1 MFLSYELISQSTVNQ
16 IVLTCGSPFKGSID
30 RSSLPPYLTECT
42 FQLLM
47 FASEYSRQCARAI
60 DPLNWRE
67 AFRRG
72 KATLWQT
79 KTGAISPTGD
89 RRAAAK
95 SGLQSARELFS
106 FHLQLHF
113 HLVVMIK
120 STSPADWGPNFAPLQ
135 SQMSEPCV
143 CNVPC
148 NIFICVCV

>member
-1 MFLSYELISQSTVNQ
+1 
-16 IVLTCGSPFKGSID
+16 
-30 RSSLPPYLTECT
+30 
-42 FQLLM
+42 M
-47 FASEYSRQCARAI
+47 FASEYSRQCSRAI

-120 STSPADWGPNFAPLQ
+120 STSPADWGPNFTPLQ

-148 NIFICVCV
+148 NIFICVCVCVNCMCTFPPISIQFQRLIHQCKRSHCPSLKWYRRSDASYACVN

>member
-1 MFLSYELISQSTVNQ
+1 
-16 IVLTCGSPFKGSID
+16 
-30 RSSLPPYLTECT
+30 
-42 FQLLM
+42 M

-60 DPLNWRE
+60 HPLNWRE

-120 STSPADWGPNFAPLQ
+120 KHLAGGLGSKFHSIAVANVRA
-135 SQMSEPCV
+135 MCV
-143 CNVPC
+143 
-148 NIFICVCV
+148 

>member
-1 MFLSYELISQSTVNQ
+1 
-16 IVLTCGSPFKGSID
+16 
-30 RSSLPPYLTECT
+30 
-42 FQLLM
+42 M
-47 FASEYSRQCARAI
+47 FASEYSRQCSRAI

-120 STSPADWGPNFAPLQ
+120 STSPADWGPNFTPLQ
-135 SQMSEPCV
+135 SQISEPCV

-148 NIFICVCV
+148 NIFICVCVCKLHVHLSSDFDTISTINSSL